1 MTEHTKM
8 MIFVKTIYMLSYA
21 VIQCGYII
29 AWTLSAIEL
38 AGGPCTAD
46 EALHGI
52 IQDIQTGLDE
62 KLKDAL
68 KGEQN

>member
-46 EALHGI
+46 EALHGTMT
-52 IQDIQTGLDE
+52 DIQEGLDN
-62 KLKDAL
+62 KFKDAI
-68 KGEQN
+68 KGEHD